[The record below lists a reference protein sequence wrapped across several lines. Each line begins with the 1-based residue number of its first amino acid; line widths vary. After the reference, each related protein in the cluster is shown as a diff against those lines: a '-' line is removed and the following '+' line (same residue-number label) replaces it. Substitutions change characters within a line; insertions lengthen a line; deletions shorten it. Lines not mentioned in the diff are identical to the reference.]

1 MARVGEGGEARV
13 AGSAVHGSPHL
24 SVDGEGEAPRTAAVH
39 GHVGLLH
46 TPALQADL
54 QGEAAWVRASPPR
67 PEPASR
73 LAPDRLF
80 TSITNKI

>member
-1 MARVGEGGEARV
+1 MGEGGEGWA
-13 AGSAVHGSPHL
+13 AGAAVHGSPHL

-54 QGEAAWVRASPPR
+54 QGEAAPVRASPPQAR
-67 PEPASR
+67 AGQS
-73 LAPDRLF
+73 LGTGQAF
-80 TSITNKI
+80 HNYK